1 MSSEKSDEF
10 SLEGLEDLDLSENPE
25 EVEATPVEEEGFE
38 LDLSG
43 DESEFSLADEEAE
56 VSNAQV
62 QDPNEFSLTDH
73 AVDFSLSE
81 DGEVENQEVFP
92 ADEFD
97 LGDEAKEEFHLG
109 EEDLGAVIEEAPLAE
124 DFTDSSESVDESD
137 DLFSLD
143 DSLSDDESLEDFSL
157 GEELSEDASLE
168 DFSLS
173 DDSEPDQSLE
183 DEDLFAVGSSED
195 DESNAFTDPLKDYS
209 SPKIQLDP
217 EDLTEDVKAKLKEI
231 DAIMEED
238 ATIAAINVHKTSEE
252 VEDHP
257 TDDGLNIDSLDLNE
271 AVEEESSLDLTAP
284 EEFEGIEEEV
294 VPPSEDMF
302 ATEEAPPLE
311 EELIVAEE
319 HIEDESLVGDLNLSD
334 LDLGESEIEE
344 EAPAPEPVVAPKKRK
359 KKEAQVVAESS
370 SSLDEISQAYTG
382 EMERTQAT
390 IANLRADRD
399 ELLKRIDLLE
409 EEKLL
414 SQRNNLSLRAELDE
428 KKIELTIIR
437 KKLNEEIN
445 ELKDKIRIY
454 EEKVLI
460 LEEKNKQLHQEI
472 DSVGQKNKID
482 IKRVMLRERELE
494 QKLELLKADAETQI
508 RNRDLKILELKRK
521 IDAMEFD
528 MESISQQEKKTLE
541 SRFELEDKLDKA
553 IRTLRTA
560 ISTLE
565 EDGNRS
571 STLEA
576 IKKNIEM

>member
-1 MSSEKSDEF
+1 MSSDKSDEF
-10 SLEGLEDLDLSENPE
+10 SLEGLEDLDLSED
-25 EVEATPVEEEGFE
+25 VSEAEAVSAEDEGFE
-38 LDLSG
+38 LDLSS
-43 DESEFSLADEEAE
+43 DNDDFSLAAGDEVENSE
-56 VSNAQV
+56 VE
-62 QDPNEFSLTDH
+62 DPNEFSLDDA
-73 AVDFSLSE
+73 AVDLDLSAGEEAPSENMDFSPGDEFSLAIISGEALDEDVEETSLSEQSEESDEILSLDADDQDGLEDFSLS
-81 DGEVENQEVFP
+81 
-92 ADEFD
+92 DE
-97 LGDEAKEEFHLG
+97 LSPGD
-109 EEDLGAVIEEAPLAE
+109 
-124 DFTDSSESVDESD
+124 
-137 DLFSLD
+137 
-143 DSLSDDESLEDFSL
+143 SLEDFSL
-157 GEELSEDASLE
+157 GEEEGDELSLGEDLSEEASLE
-168 DFSLS
+168 DFNLGEEELPS
-173 DDSEPDQSLE
+173 
-183 DEDLFAVGSSED
+183 EDLGDDDLFSLGEVGS
-195 DESNAFTDPLKDYS
+195 DESNSFTDPLKDYS
-209 SPKIQLDP
+209 SPKIDLGD

-238 ATIAAINVHKTSEE
+238 ATIAAIRVSPAEEEEINSETNDGLDLDSLNMDELSAEMLDADNFELPEENLIAEETAEALETEDLMTSE
-252 VEDHP
+252 DH
-257 TDDGLNIDSLDLNE
+257 LVS
-271 AVEEESSLDLTAP
+271 
-284 EEFEGIEEEV
+284 
-294 VPPSEDMF
+294 
-302 ATEEAPPLE
+302 
-311 EELIVAEE
+311 
-319 HIEDESLVGDLNLSD
+319 ESLVGDLNLAN
-334 LDLGESEIEE
+334 LDIEE
-344 EAPAPEPVVAPKKRK
+344 EGPEVEEAVAAPVTPKKKK
-359 KKEAQVVAESS
+359 KKETQAQA
-370 SSLDEISQAYTG
+370 SLNEIADAYTG

-414 SQRNNLSLRAELDE
+414 TQRNSLNLRAELDE

-445 ELKDKIRIY
+445 EYKDKIRIY

-472 DSVGQKNKID
+472 DTVGQKNKID
-482 IKRVMLRERELE
+482 VKRVMLRERELE

-521 IDAMEFD
+521 VDAMEFD

>member
-10 SLEGLEDLDLSENPE
+10 SLEGMEELDLSENPE
-25 EVEATPVEEEGFE
+25 EVEAAPAEEEGFE

-43 DESEFSLADEEAE
+43 GEDDFSLAEEGLEVPNAE
-56 VSNAQV
+56 V

-73 AVDFSLSE
+73 AVDFTLSE
-81 DGEVENQEVFP
+81 DEETENQETFP
-92 ADEFD
+92 DDEFD
-97 LGDEAKEEFHLG
+97 LGDEGKEGFNLG
-109 EEDLGAVIEEAPLAE
+109 EEDLGAVIEEAPLVE
-124 DFTDSSESVDESD
+124 DSILSSEDESD
-137 DLFSLD
+137 DMFSLD
-143 DSLSDDESLEDFSL
+143 DSLSDDDSFEDFSL
-157 GEELSEDASLE
+157 GEDLSEEASFE
-168 DFSLS
+168 DFSLN
-173 DDSEPDQSLE
+173 DDLETDESLE
-183 DEDLFAVGSSED
+183 DEDLFAMSGSG
-195 DESNAFTDPLKDYS
+195 DESNAFTDPLKDYP
-209 SPKIQLDP
+209 SPEMQIDS

-238 ATIAAINVHKTSEE
+238 ATIAAINVNQVSEE
-252 VEDHP
+252 ENLDNP
-257 TDDGLNIDSLDLNE
+257 TDDELNLDSFNLDEATEEEEPLDLNT
-271 AVEEESSLDLTAP
+271 AEE
-284 EEFEGIEEEV
+284 
-294 VPPSEDMF
+294 
-302 ATEEAPPLE
+302 LE
-311 EELIVAEE
+311 EEIPLASEEMFTLEDEIPVSEE
-319 HIEDESLVGDLNLSD
+319 HVADESLVGDLNLSG
-334 LDLGESEIEE
+334 LDLGESVLEE
-344 EAPAPEPVVAPKKRK
+344 EEPAPVPVATAPKKKKRK
-359 KKEAQVVAESS
+359 ESQEVVESS
-370 SSLDEISQAYTG
+370 ASLEEISHAYTG

-399 ELLKRIDLLE
+399 DLLKRIDLLE

-437 KKLNEEIN
+437 KKLNDEIN
-445 ELKDKIRIY
+445 ELKDKIRLY

-460 LEEKNKQLHQEI
+460 LEEKNKQLHQEV
-472 DSVGQKNKID
+472 DTVGQKNKID

-521 IDAMEFD
+521 VDAMEFD